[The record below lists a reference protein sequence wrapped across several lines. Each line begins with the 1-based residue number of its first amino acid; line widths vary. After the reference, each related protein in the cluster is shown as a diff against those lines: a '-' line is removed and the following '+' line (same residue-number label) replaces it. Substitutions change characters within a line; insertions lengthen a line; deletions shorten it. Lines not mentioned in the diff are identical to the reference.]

1 MHPFLCPFQH
11 EQKIKELE
19 AEIQEL
25 EAELQYTKFLL
36 DQEKAAFQALERKV
50 EKHLG
55 CRYKGDAAQKC
66 KVAATALARSDA
78 AKADIAHMKSKTRY
92 RAVQRW
98 EEKYGEQW
106 NSVLRQK
113 IREADRIKVTNEQA
127 FIISVLKDSDN
138 DILQVA
144 SETVDYLRARVGGE
158 DTRQV
163 VVATA

>member
-113 IREADRIKVTNEQA
+113 IREADRIKVTNEQLKKEA
-127 FIISVLKDSDN
+127 KQHNYQLTCLQDKVRITQLRVTFEAHMIICL
-138 DILQVA
+138 
-144 SETVDYLRARVGGE
+144 
-158 DTRQV
+158 
-163 VVATA
+163 